1 MLNLAQLLFAA
12 FEKEPDKVAISDEKG
27 EITWSELYRLASIY
41 KEKLVSEGIKR
52 GQYVGIFTD
61 HNIEQVVAIFGIAM
75 ADGVFTVISPNL
87 KAQQIKHQIADAD
100 LELIMVAGERLTQL
114 REILVGRPTSII
126 EVERKTKIKLDA
138 KFFPPTAIN
147 IPADVACLIYTSG
160 STGNPKGVVVPGK
173 TLLDGARM
181 FQAI

>member
-1 MLNLAQLLFAA
+1 MHLFT
-12 FEKEPDKVAISDEKG
+12 K
-27 EITWSELYRLASIY
+27 TNCCL
-41 KEKLVSEGIKR
+41 EGIKR

-126 EVERKTKIKLDA
+126 EVDRK
-138 KFFPPTAIN
+138 TAIN
-147 IPADVACLIYTSG
+147 LMSNFVHQQ
-160 STGNPKGVVVPGK
+160 
-173 TLLDGARM
+173 R
-181 FQAI
+181 